1 MFSLFLH
8 CTPTEEDLIT
18 AELWEQDTAGV
29 ADEPGGLRAF
39 FENDERVPA
48 MLQRFHRLAPR
59 LRKESATDWEQVSR
73 DAWPPMLVGE
83 RFFLVPPWRDDPTPP
98 GRLRLEIYPG
108 MACGTGRHPATQL
121 CLEAMERYVRPGS
134 TVVDIGS
141 GSGILS
147 AAARLLGAAHV
158 IACDMDHE
166 AVEIAR
172 QRVDVP
178 FFTGSIDAV
187 RSNSADVIVANIN
200 SETIERL
207 RDEFERVR
215 RAAASVVI
223 LSGFPEWDVPEGFHI
238 TETLRRGEWVCCVGS
253 VP

>member
-1 MFSLFLH
+1 VFSLFLH
-8 CTPTEEDLIT
+8 CTPSEEDLLV
-18 AELWEQDTAGV
+18 ADLWEQGTAGV

-39 FENDERVPA
+39 FEDEARAPS
-48 MLQRFHRLAPR
+48 LLHRFRRLAPR
-59 LRKESATDWEQVSR
+59 LRMESEIDWAQVSR
-73 DAWPPMLVGE
+73 DSWPPALVGE
-83 RFFLVPPWRDDPTPP
+83 RFFLVPPWRDDPAPP

-121 CLEAMERYVRPGS
+121 CLQAMERYVRPGS
-134 TVVDIGS
+134 TVLDVGC

-147 AAARLLGAAHV
+147 AAARLLGAARV
-158 IACDMDHE
+158 IACDIDPE

-187 RSNSADVIVANIN
+187 RSGSADAIVANIN
-200 SETIERL
+200 SATIERL

-215 RAAASVVI
+215 RAAGSVLI
-223 LSGFPEWDVPEGFHI
+223 LSGFPEWDAVEGFAV
-238 TETLRRGEWVCCVGS
+238 TETLRQGEWLCCVGS
-253 VP
+253 LP

>member
-8 CTPTEEDLIT
+8 CTPAEEDLIT
-18 AELWEQDTAGV
+18 AELWEQGTSGV

-39 FENDERVPA
+39 FEKDQRAPE
-48 MLQRFHRLAPR
+48 MLQRFHHLAPR
-59 LRKESATDWEQVSR
+59 LRMESETDWAQISR

-83 RFFLVPPWRDDPTPP
+83 RFFLVPPWRDDPAPP

-121 CLEAMERYVRPGS
+121 CLEAMERYVRPGAA
-134 TVVDIGS
+134 VVDVGS
-141 GSGILS
+141 GSGILA
-147 AAARLLGAAHV
+147 AAARLLGAAHI
-158 IACDMDHE
+158 IACDIDHE

-187 RSNSADVIVANIN
+187 RSSSADVIVANIN

-207 RDEFERVR
+207 RGEFERVR
-215 RAAASVVI
+215 RAARSVLI
-223 LSGFPEWDVPEGFHI
+223 LSGFPEWDAVQGFDI
-238 TETLRRGEWVCCVGS
+238 TETLQREEWVCCVGS
-253 VP
+253 LP